1 MAAENNENNPR
12 NSNSPLFRRLTRLLS
27 GPIVNYRSQVPRKY
41 RRRELDKFDF
51 TSASGQQFKKTTYNP
66 FEGLAAN
73 IMATQNR
80 QRRYTDFDQ
89 MEYDPILASAM
100 DIYADEMT
108 TSNHFNPLVMIECP
122 NEEIKTVLHS
132 LYYNIMNLE
141 FNLFGWCR
149 TMCKYGDFFL
159 YLDIEED
166 VGIKSVIGLPPT
178 EMERL
183 EGEDKTNPNYIQFQ
197 WNSGGLTFENWQI
210 SHFRVL
216 GNDKHSPYGTSILE
230 PARRIWRQLVLLE
243 DAMMAYRIVR
253 SPERRVF
260 KIDVGNV
267 PPQEIEQ
274 YMQKIM
280 TQMKR
285 NQIVDP
291 DTGRVDL
298 RYNPMSIE
306 EDYFIPVRA
315 GSSSTIESLPGGT
328 YTGDIDDVKYLRDKL
343 FTAIKIP
350 ASYLSREE
358 GADEDKSTL
367 AQKDIRFSRTIQRL
381 QRAIVTEL
389 EKAGIVHL
397 YTLGYRGDDLVSFTL
412 RLNNPSKL
420 AELQELEHIKTKF
433 DVANGALDGYFS
445 RRWIAN
451 NILNISDDEFYRN
464 QVEMFYDRKHDAEL
478 EAAVE
483 EIAAA
488 GEEGMGAGGE
498 LGGEMDMG
506 GEIDMGGEM
515 DMGAEEDMGGEE
527 ELPTE
532 EEPVAGEESALLAA
546 PAKRDDGSH
555 LTTGAKGHRYT
566 PVKKTGGD
574 RRKSS
579 GPRKRS
585 NNSKWSK
592 ETSSNTKRNIFKG
605 SEIMSLAYTSEG
617 VQPSY
622 NKEEK
627 KLFEVHQEIRDL
639 VAGMESKK
647 NETKT

>member
-1 MAAENNENNPR
+1 
-12 NSNSPLFRRLTRLLS
+12 
-27 GPIVNYRSQVPRKY
+27 
-41 RRRELDKFDF
+41 
-51 TSASGQQFKKTTYNP
+51 
-66 FEGLAAN
+66 
-73 IMATQNR
+73 
-80 QRRYTDFDQ
+80 

-159 YLDIEED
+159 YLEIEED
-166 VGIKSVIGLPPT
+166 MGIKNVIGLPPT
-178 EMERL
+178 EIERL

-210 SHFRVL
+210 SHFRAL

-488 GEEGMGAGGE
+488 GEEGLGGE
-498 LGGEMDMG
+498 GELGGGEMDMG
-506 GEIDMGGEM
+506 GDLDMGGEM
-515 DMGAEEDMGGEE
+515 DLGDADDLGGEE

-532 EEPVAGEESALLAA
+532 EEPAAGEESALLAA
-546 PAKRDDGSH
+546 PASRDDGSH
-555 LTTGAKGHRYT
+555 LTNGAKGHRYT

-574 RRKSS
+574 RRKR
-579 GPRKRS
+579 GARKRS

-592 ETSSNTKRNIFKG
+592 ETSSPAKRNVFKG
-605 SEIMSLAYTSEG
+605 YSDIMSLGYGISEG